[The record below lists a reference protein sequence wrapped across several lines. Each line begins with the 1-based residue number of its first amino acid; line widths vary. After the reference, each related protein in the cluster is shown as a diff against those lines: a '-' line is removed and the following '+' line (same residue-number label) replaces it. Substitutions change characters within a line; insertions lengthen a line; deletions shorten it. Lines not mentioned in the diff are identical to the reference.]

1 MLEAPLRQLL
11 PLVARLPVDGQAE
24 LRILILGLF
33 EVAGDFLDDVREVF
47 AVDVVVG
54 LEEDLAEAGLAD
66 RVVLGVEL
74 VEAMERVAVLKKS
87 FISMVPTKFPSL
99 LTA

>member
-1 MLEAPLRQLL
+1 M
-11 PLVARLPVDGQAE
+11 
-24 LRILILGLF
+24 ILGLF

-74 VEAMERVAVLKKS
+74 VEAMERVAVLKKK